1 MQHMTKSWYGVEIL
15 RKNKDKFKSQRLKQL
30 LTITRKRD
38 DNDDEEGNEGLLP
51 QIREQ
56 LAELEGTIKW

>member
-1 MQHMTKSWYGVEIL
+1 
-15 RKNKDKFKSQRLKQL
+15 LKQL